1 MAYIGN
7 KADTAFTSLLKQDLT
22 GASGTSLTL
31 THAVANAN
39 DIALYINN
47 VRQEPTEAYT
57 VNGTVVTLTG
67 TVSNSDDIYIVYLA
81 RALQTTV
88 PPDGSISSAKIAD
101 GAVSSAK
108 LQSGITKQAIVDSF
122 TPTGLTGLQSGQSVT
137 LTGQYMDSNSSVK
150 LRKVSDNS
158 EVSTTFTHTSDQS
171 TSFATTGTFPAVATD
186 YKVVFR
192 NPNGSEF
199 IHGTNLNIGAPDI
212 VLFDSDDFGGSG
224 DVTSNTGGWTASN
237 ANHNSSGQAD
247 VNSDRIR
254 VRISGT
260 AQTGYGIG
268 YGIRT
273 TNGVVIPAGYN
284 RVDVYYRSMTG
295 ADRLYISSTPPNM
308 SSYNNA
314 ASNYTAGIQH
324 TSASAGA
331 TSTFTIDS
339 AIADGTTGWYFYF
352 SAYGGQYANVDLQI
366 TKLKV
371 YAV

>member
-1 MAYIGN
+1 MGYVGN
-7 KADTAFTSLLKQDLT
+7 QNDNAFTSLEKQDFPNP
-22 GASGTSLTL
+22 SGTSLTL
-31 THAVANAN
+31 NHSVANAN

-67 TVSNSDDIYIVYLA
+67 TVSNSDDIYVVYLA

-88 PPDGSISSAKIAD
+88 PPDGSVSSIKIAD

-122 TPTGLTGLQSGQSVT
+122 TPTGLTGLASGQSVT
-137 LTGQYMDSNSSVK
+137 LSGQYMDANSSVK

-171 TSFATTGTFPAVATD
+171 TSFSTTGTFPPVATD
-186 YKVVFR
+186 YKIIFT

-199 IHGTNLNIGAPDI
+199 IPTTNLNIGAPDI
-212 VLFDSDDFGGSG
+212 VLFEGSAFGGSG
-224 DVTSNTGGWTASN
+224 DVSANTGGWTGGG

-247 VNSDRIR
+247 YNSTRIR
-254 VRISGT
+254 VRINGT
-260 AQTGYGIG
+260 GATGYGVG

-273 TNGVVIPAGYN
+273 VNGIIIPAGYN
-284 RVDVYYRSMTG
+284 RVDVYYSTITG
-295 ADRLYISSTPPNM
+295 SDRLYISSTPP
-308 SSYNNA
+308 SVALNNA
-314 ASNYTAGIQH
+314 ANNYTAGMSYTQ
-324 TSASAGA
+324 ASAGQ

-339 AIADGTTGWYFYF
+339 AIADGTTAWYFYF
-352 SAYGGQYANVDLQI
+352 AAYGGQYANQDLQI
-366 TKLKV
+366 TRLKI

>member
-1 MAYIGN
+1 MTYIGN
-7 KADTAFTSLLKQDLT
+7 KSSANFTSLEKQDLT

-47 VRQEPTEAYT
+47 VRQEPNEAYT
-57 VNGTVVTLTG
+57 TNGTTVNLTG
-67 TVSNSDDIYIVYLA
+67 TVSSSDDIYVLYLA
-81 RALQTTV
+81 KAIQTTV
-88 PPDGSISSAKIAD
+88 PPDGSVSSVKIAD

-108 LQSGITKQAIVDSF
+108 LQSGAAKQAIVDSF

-137 LTGQYMDSNSSVK
+137 LTGQYMDAASSVK

-186 YKVVFR
+186 YKIIFT

-199 IHGTNLNIGAPDI
+199 IPTTNLNIGAPDI
-212 VLFDSDDFGGSG
+212 LLFEGSSFGGSG
-224 DVTSNTGGWTASN
+224 DVTANTGGWTASN
-237 ANHNSSGQAD
+237 ANHNSSGQAN

-254 VRISGT
+254 VEIDGTSG
-260 AQTGYGIG
+260 TGYGVG

-284 RVDVYYRSMTG
+284 RVDVYYSSMTG
-295 ADRLYISSTPPNM
+295 ADRLYISSTPPYV
-308 SSYNNA
+308 SLNNA
-314 ASNYTAGIQH
+314 ANNYTAGMSY
-324 TSASAGA
+324 TSATAGQ

-352 SAYGGQYANVDLQI
+352 VAYGGQYANVDLSI
-366 TKLKV
+366 RRLKI

>member
-1 MAYIGN
+1 MGYVGN
-7 KADTAFTSLLKQDLT
+7 QNDNAFTSLEKQDFPNP
-22 GASGTSLTL
+22 SGTSLTL
-31 THAVANAN
+31 NHSVANAN

-67 TVSNSDDIYIVYLA
+67 TVSNSDDIYVVYLA

-88 PPDGSISSAKIAD
+88 PPDGSVSSVKIAD

-122 TPTGLTGLQSGQSVT
+122 TPTGLTGLASGQSVT
-137 LTGQYMDSNSSVK
+137 LSGQYMDANSSVK
-150 LRKVSDNS
+150 LRKVSDNT

-186 YKVVFR
+186 YKIIFT

-199 IHGTNLNIGAPDI
+199 IPTTNLNIGAPDI
-212 VLFDSDDFGGSG
+212 VLFEGSAFGGSG
-224 DVTSNTGGWTASN
+224 DVSANTGGWTGGG

-247 VNSDRIR
+247 YNSTRIR
-254 VRISGT
+254 VRINGT
-260 AQTGYGIG
+260 GATGYGVG

-273 TNGVVIPAGYN
+273 VNGIIIPAGYN
-284 RVDVYYRSMTG
+284 RVDVYYSTITG
-295 ADRLYISSTPPNM
+295 SDRLYISSTPP
-308 SSYNNA
+308 SVALNNA
-314 ASNYTAGIQH
+314 ANNYTAGMSYTQ
-324 TSASAGA
+324 ASAGQ

-339 AIADGTTGWYFYF
+339 AIADGTTAWYFYF
-352 SAYGGQYANVDLQI
+352 AAYGGQYANQDLQI
-366 TKLKV
+366 TRLKI

>member
-1 MAYIGN
+1 MGYVGN
-7 KADTAFTSLLKQDLT
+7 QNDNAFTSLEKQDFPSP
-22 GASGTSLTL
+22 SGTSLTL
-31 THAVANAN
+31 NHAVANAN

-47 VRQEPTEAYT
+47 VRQEPTEAYS
-57 VNGTVVTLTG
+57 VNGTVVTL
-67 TVSNSDDIYIVYLA
+67 
-81 RALQTTV
+81 
-88 PPDGSISSAKIAD
+88 AD
-101 GAVSSAK
+101 GAISSVK

-137 LTGQYMDSNSSVK
+137 LSGQYMDSNSSVK

-186 YKVVFR
+186 YKIVFV

-199 IHGTNLNIGAPDI
+199 IHGTNINIGAPDI

-224 DVTSNTGGWTASN
+224 DVTANTGGWTASN
-237 ANHNSSGQAD
+237 ANHNSSGQAN

-254 VRISGT
+254 VEIDGTSG
-260 AQTGYGIG
+260 TGYGVG

-295 ADRLYISSTPPNM
+295 ADRLYISSTPPNVALN
-308 SSYNNA
+308 SA
-314 ASNYTAGIQH
+314 ASNYTAGMSY
-324 TSASAGA
+324 TSATAGQ

-352 SAYGGQYANVDLQI
+352 VAYGGQYANVDLSI